1 MYIYIIYIIYKI
13 YNIYICIYIYI
24 YIYIYICTVRKENL
38 QHDKH
43 VICNGLS
50 EHSAEDMFIMLKIW

>member
-1 MYIYIIYIIYKI
+1 M
-13 YNIYICIYIYI
+13 CIYIYI
-24 YIYIYICTVRKENL
+24 YRYIYIYIYIHIYIYICTVRKENL